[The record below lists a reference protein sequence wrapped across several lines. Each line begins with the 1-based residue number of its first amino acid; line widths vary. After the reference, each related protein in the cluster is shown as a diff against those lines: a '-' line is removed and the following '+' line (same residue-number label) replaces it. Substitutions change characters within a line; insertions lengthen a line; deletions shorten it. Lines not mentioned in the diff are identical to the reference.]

1 MRGAVLLALVGSLI
15 SVAAG
20 TEALAEKRVA
30 LIIGNANYVNA
41 TKLTNPPND
50 ATAISVLL
58 ETAGF
63 NVVETHTDLGND
75 EMRKVV
81 RNFSDQTRDADVAV
95 VYFGGHGIEV
105 GNTNFLIPI
114 DAKLQRDIDVDDEAI
129 VLDRV
134 LQVIEPAR
142 KLRLV
147 ILDAC
152 RDNPFTRTMKRTMA
166 TRAVGRGLAK
176 YEPTMSNTLVAFA
189 ASPGSTVLDGDGANS
204 PFTSALVKYITTPDL
219 DLRIAFGNV
228 RDEVLKNTSNKQ
240 EPYISGSLGG
250 GTIAPVRAIGTPDRS
265 DQAAAP
271 AAPAPAVSSTG
282 VEAWRDYEAA
292 AQIGTVAIWDEF
304 LRTHTSGFYA
314 NLARA
319 QRAKLMATAPPAPP
333 AAAVAAI
340 PPQAVTRTLAE
351 PEPRKKRERRA
362 ETKRTRNDSSG
373 DSGDSG
379 SNSGGCAAAKRTLR
393 AAMALGFDNRDGVI
407 TAVRAKCGK

>member
-1 MRGAVLLALVGSLI
+1 MRGALLLALGGILI
-15 SVAAG
+15 SVPA
-20 TEALAEKRVA
+20 TTQALAEKRVA

-41 TKLTNPPND
+41 TKLINPPND
-50 ATAISVLL
+50 ATAVSIML
-58 ETAGF
+58 EIAGF
-63 NVVETHTDLGND
+63 NVVETHTNLGNE

-95 VYFGGHGIEV
+95 VYFAGHGIEV
-105 GNTNFLIPI
+105 GNTNFLIPT

-129 VLDRV
+129 ALDRV

-204 PFTSALVKYITTPDL
+204 PFTSALVRYITTPDL
-219 DLRIAFGNV
+219 DLRIAFGSV
-228 RDEVLKNTSNKQ
+228 RDEVLKNTGNKQ

-250 GTIAPVRAIGTPDRS
+250 GTIALVRSIGNPDRG
-265 DQAAAP
+265 DQAAPPMAT
-271 AAPAPAVSSTG
+271 APAVSSTG
-282 VEAWRDYEAA
+282 GEAWRDYEAA

-319 QRAKLMATAPPAPP
+319 QRAKLMATAGPPL
-333 AAAVAAI
+333 AATVGAI
-340 PPQAVTRTLAE
+340 PPPAVTRTLSE
-351 PEPRKKRERRA
+351 PEPKKKRERRTD
-362 ETKRTRNDSSG
+362 TKRAR
-373 DSGDSG
+373 SG
-379 SNSGGCAAAKRTLR
+379 SSSSDSNSAGCASAKRTLR

-407 TAVRAKCGK
+407 TAVRAKCGS